1 MPILLSNLLDEKILI
16 NNFLMNQFSRK
27 NRQDKKITVSDW
39 MNKIFTNI
47 KKRSSIDFQKKG
59 KNFGEKIG
67 SIKIHQ
73 WSNQTLDQPE

>member
-1 MPILLSNLLDEKILI
+1 MPILLLNLLDEIILI
-16 NNFLMNQFSRK
+16 NNFLMSQFSRK

>member
-27 NRQDKKITVSDW
+27 NRQDKKITERSDW

-47 KKRSSIDFQKKG
+47 KKGAVSIFKKRG
-59 KNFGEKIG
+59 KTLEK
-67 SIKIHQ
+67 K
-73 WSNQTLDQPE
+73 LDRLKYTSGATKR

>member
-27 NRQDKKITVSDW
+27 NRQDKKITVYDW

-47 KKRSSIDFQKKG
+47 KKWSSIDFQKKG

>member
-47 KKRSSIDFQKKG
+47 KKRSSIDFQKKE

>member
-1 MPILLSNLLDEKILI
+1 
-16 NNFLMNQFSRK
+16 
-27 NRQDKKITVSDW
+27 

>member
-47 KKRSSIDFQKKG
+47 KKRSSIDFRKTLEKK
-59 KNFGEKIG
+59 
-67 SIKIHQ
+67 
-73 WSNQTLDQPE
+73 LDRLKYTSGATKR

>member
-16 NNFLMNQFSRK
+16 NNFLMSQFSWK

>member
-16 NNFLMNQFSRK
+16 NNFLMNQFFRK

-47 KKRSSIDFQKKG
+47 KKGAVSIFKKRG
-59 KNFGEKIG
+59 KTLEK
-67 SIKIHQ
+67 K
-73 WSNQTLDQPE
+73 LDRLKYTSGATKR

>member
-27 NRQDKKITVSDW
+27 NRQDKKITISDW

-47 KKRSSIDFQKKG
+47 KKRSSIDFQKKE
-59 KNFGEKIG
+59 KNFGEKIR

>member
-1 MPILLSNLLDEKILI
+1 MPILLLNLLDEIILI
-16 NNFLMNQFSRK
+16 NNFLMSQFSRK

-59 KNFGEKIG
+59 KKFGEKIG

>member
-16 NNFLMNQFSRK
+16 NNFLMSQFSRK

>member
-1 MPILLSNLLDEKILI
+1 MPILFSNLLDEKILI

-47 KKRSSIDFQKKG
+47 KKGAVSIFKKRG
-59 KNFGEKIG
+59 KTLEK
-67 SIKIHQ
+67 K
-73 WSNQTLDQPE
+73 LDRLKYTSGATKR

>member
-47 KKRSSIDFQKKG
+47 KKRSNIDFQKKG
-59 KNFGEKIG
+59 KTLEK
-67 SIKIHQ
+67 K
-73 WSNQTLDQPE
+73 LDRLK

>member
-1 MPILLSNLLDEKILI
+1 MPILLLNLLDEIILI